1 MVLGDALDSFYEI
14 LEVAPTATDKEIKH
28 AYRQLLQVW
37 HPDRFQDNPDL
48 LKRSGQ
54 KTQQINEA
62 FRHLIDPHLR
72 AQHDEQLQRHHRD
85 ATGETEIHS
94 SHSRSS
100 RTDIVAVLA
109 CPNPACKVGLRVP
122 TQKRLKVVCPQC
134 RTHFMYDSSLEAS
147 WNVHIPE
154 DNAGTGSFQAQSY
167 TKSEENHLYYRLG
180 RYVGRTYGSLIPGS
194 LSSAF
199 RNPIFWAIFIMALW
213 VIFNFEQP
221 VSGPSGL
228 AQPKLVSVAP
238 LSQMNSTKDYEW
250 LQKLLAKW
258 VTDLDKNY
266 PESLRTQGVQVRVTL
281 SAMLH
286 EDGLLT
292 DVRVVSS
299 SGDARLDQVAMEDVR
314 KGPPIELTHPL
325 EQSQIS
331 VKFAIAYDLDSIAE
345 QSRVPVPKERIL
357 PAVPA
362 RAATQYAN
370 RKSHD
375 AASQSEQGIGY
386 PTPRIARP
394 PISLETGDMIKK
406 PLVTPRSGRGS
417 LRIIN
422 GTDVDAVFKF
432 GDYDRGGG
440 FIAYKYIKSRQ
451 EYVEKNI
458 AEGAYRLAFSLGSD
472 WDQAQEEFRENRQYM
487 MFEEPFEF
495 EETAEVRELKADDG
509 IETQTTFRFVEAVAT
524 LHAVSGGHAK
534 TESLTRATFERLFE
548 EHQ

>member
-1 MVLGDALDSFYEI
+1 
-14 LEVAPTATDKEIKH
+14 
-28 AYRQLLQVW
+28 
-37 HPDRFQDNPDL
+37 
-48 LKRSGQ
+48 
-54 KTQQINEA
+54 
-62 FRHLIDPHLR
+62 
-72 AQHDEQLQRHHRD
+72 
-85 ATGETEIHS
+85 
-94 SHSRSS
+94 
-100 RTDIVAVLA
+100 
-109 CPNPACKVGLRVP
+109 
-122 TQKRLKVVCPQC
+122 
-134 RTHFMYDSSLEAS
+134 MYDSSLEAS

-154 DNAGTGSFQAQSY
+154 DNAGTGSFQAKGY

-228 AQPKLVSVAP
+228 AQPKVVSVAP

-258 VTDLDKNY
+258 ITDLDKNY
-266 PESLRTQGVQVRVTL
+266 PESLRTQGVQGRVTL

-345 QSRVPVPKERIL
+345 QNRVLLPKERIL

-362 RAATQYAN
+362 RAATQYAKEPLINSSFSEVAPQFPNVLKGELLKN
-370 RKSHD
+370 RINQAFPNRNSHD
-375 AASQSEQGIGY
+375 AVSQSEQGISY

-394 PISLETGDMIKK
+394 PISLKTGDTIKK
-406 PLVTPRSGRGS
+406 PLVAPRSGRGS

-432 GDYDRGGG
+432 GDYDGGGG

-451 EYVEKNI
+451 EYVEQNI

-472 WDQAQEEFRENRQYM
+472 WDQAQEEFRENRQFM

-495 EETAEVRELKADDG
+495 EETAEVRELRADDG

-548 EHQ
+548 ERQ